1 MFIAKDRWLCGA
13 DFLYSH
19 PESRNRHFMELRQL
33 KYFVK
38 SAEYLNFS
46 VAAKHLYIT
55 QSTLSQQI
63 KQLEFELGFE
73 LFLRNSRH
81 ISLTEAGEE
90 FLPFARK
97 TIQDAEDG
105 VQRLYDLQHVKT
117 GTLRIGVTYS
127 LSTVL
132 TEGVIC
138 FIKAFPGIKL
148 EIIYKTVD
156 ELLEQLRERK
166 VDFVL
171 SYKPLC
177 EAPDIDS
184 MPLFENSLALVV
196 AKEHCLSG
204 RKKIKLQELADK
216 ELLLPSKGLQAR
228 TMLDKL
234 MEKKSFELSSSL
246 ELNETN
252 ILLQMVATG
261 HYATILSTSAVFG
274 KPRFRAIPLDEP
286 GNIMEASLLCLSG
299 AYRKTAAKE
308 FIKILLET
316 DAVKRRLMNL
326 TIEQ

>member
-1 MFIAKDRWLCGA
+1 
-13 DFLYSH
+13 
-19 PESRNRHFMELRQL
+19 MELRQL

-63 KQLEFELGFE
+63 KQLEYELGFE

-138 FIKAFPGIKL
+138 FLKEFPGIKL

-156 ELLEQLRERK
+156 ELLELLRERK

-177 EAPDIDS
+177 EAPDIDP
-184 MPLFENSLALVV
+184 MTLFENALAVV
-196 AKEHCLSG
+196 VSKEHPLAS
-204 RKKIKLQELADK
+204 RKEIRLRELADK
-216 ELLLPSKGLQAR
+216 SLLLPSKGLQAR
-228 TMLDKL
+228 TMLDRL
-234 MEKKSFELSSSL
+234 TEKEDIELHSSL

-274 KPRFRAIPLDEP
+274 KTRFKAIPLNEP
-286 GNIMEASLLCLSG
+286 GNIMEASLLRLKD
-299 AYRKTAAKE
+299 AYQKNAAKE
-308 FIKILLET
+308 FINILLET
-316 DAVKRRLMNL
+316 NAVKRRLMNMF
-326 TIEQ
+326 E

>member
-1 MFIAKDRWLCGA
+1 
-13 DFLYSH
+13 
-19 PESRNRHFMELRQL
+19 MELRQL

-117 GTLRIGVTYS
+117 GTLKIGVTYS

-132 TEGVIC
+132 TEGIIH
-138 FIKAFPGIKL
+138 FMKEFPNIKL
-148 EIIYKTVD
+148 EVIYKTVD
-156 ELLEQLRERK
+156 ELLELLRDRK

-177 EAPDIDS
+177 KAPDIDS
-184 MPLFENSLALVV
+184 MHLFDSALALVV
-196 AKEHCLSG
+196 SRDHPLSV
-204 RKKIKLQELADK
+204 RNKIKLHELVGK
-216 ELLLPSKGLQAR
+216 QLLLPSKGLQAR
-228 TMLDKL
+228 TMLDML
-234 MEKKSFELSSSL
+234 TERTGVELLSGL

-274 KPRFRAIPLDEP
+274 KTRFKAIPLNEP
-286 GNIMEASLLCLSG
+286 GNTMEASLLRLKD
-299 AYRKTAAKE
+299 AYQKSAAKE

-326 TIEQ
+326 FE

>member
-1 MFIAKDRWLCGA
+1 
-13 DFLYSH
+13 
-19 PESRNRHFMELRQL
+19 MELRQL

-97 TIQDAEDG
+97 TILDAEDA
-105 VQRLYDLQHVKT
+105 VQRLYDLQHVKV
-117 GTLRIGVTYS
+117 GTLRVGVTYS

-132 TEGVIC
+132 TEGLIS
-138 FIKAFPGIKL
+138 FMKEFPGIKL
-148 EIIYKTVD
+148 EVYYKTVD
-156 ELLEQLRERK
+156 ELLTLLRERK

-171 SYKPLC
+171 SYKPLY
-177 EAPDIDS
+177 EATDIEA
-184 MPLFENSLALVV
+184 MPLFENTLALVV
-196 AKEHCLSG
+196 SKEHPFAK
-204 RKKIKLQELADK
+204 RDRIKLNDLAG
-216 ELLLPSKGLQAR
+216 LPLILPSKGLQAR
-228 TMLDKL
+228 MMLDRLIEGNNITLTSK
-234 MEKKSFELSSSL
+234 L

-261 HYATILSTSAVFG
+261 NYATILSTSALFG
-274 KPRFRAIPLDEP
+274 KTRFKVIPIDEP
-286 GNIMEASLLCLSG
+286 GNVMEASLLSLKG
-299 AYRKTAAKE
+299 AYQKAAAKE
-308 FIKILLET
+308 FIDILLNTE
-316 DAVKRRLMNL
+316 AVKRRLMD
-326 TIEQ
+326 IS

>member
-1 MFIAKDRWLCGA
+1 
-13 DFLYSH
+13 
-19 PESRNRHFMELRQL
+19 MELRQL

-97 TIQDAEDG
+97 TILDAEDA
-105 VQRLYDLQHVKT
+105 VQRLYDLQHVKV
-117 GTLRIGVTYS
+117 GTLRVGVTYS

-132 TEGVIC
+132 TEGLIS
-138 FIKAFPGIKL
+138 FMKEFPGIKL
-148 EIIYKTVD
+148 EVFYKTVD
-156 ELLEQLRERK
+156 ELLTLLRERK

-177 EAPDIDS
+177 DATDIDA
-184 MPLFENSLALVV
+184 MPLFENTLALVV
-196 AKEHCLSG
+196 SKEHPLAK
-204 RKKIKLQELADK
+204 RDRIKLNDLVG
-216 ELLLPSKGLQAR
+216 LPLILPSKGLQAR
-228 TMLDKL
+228 MMLDRLIEGSNITLTSK
-234 MEKKSFELSSSL
+234 L

-261 HYATILSTSAVFG
+261 NYATILSTSALFG
-274 KPRFRAIPLDEP
+274 KTRFKVIPIDEP
-286 GNIMEASLLCLSG
+286 GNVMEASLLTLKG
-299 AYRKTAAKE
+299 AYQKAAAKE
-308 FIKILLET
+308 FIDILLNTE
-316 DAVKRRLMNL
+316 AVKRRLMDMF
-326 TIEQ
+326 E

>member
-1 MFIAKDRWLCGA
+1 
-13 DFLYSH
+13 
-19 PESRNRHFMELRQL
+19 MELRQL

-105 VQRLYDLQHVKT
+105 VQRLYDLQNVKA
-117 GTLRIGVTYS
+117 GKLRVGVTYS

-132 TEGVIC
+132 TEGVLE
-138 FIKAFPGIKL
+138 FIKVYPEIKL
-148 EIIYKTVD
+148 EVCYKTVN
-156 ELLEQLRERK
+156 ELFVLLRENK
-166 VDFVL
+166 LDFIL
-171 SYKPLC
+171 SYKPLFD
-177 EAPDIDS
+177 APDVDS
-184 MPLFENSLALVV
+184 MPLFENALAVV
-196 AKEHCLSG
+196 VSKEHPLAS
-204 RKKIKLQELADK
+204 RKSMGLREIADLQLV
-216 ELLLPSKGLQAR
+216 LPSHDLQAR
-228 TMLDKL
+228 MMLERLVQGKGI
-234 MEKKSFELSSSL
+234 EYSSRL

-252 ILLQMVATG
+252 ILLQMVSTG
-261 HYATILSTSAVFG
+261 SYATILSTSAVFG
-274 KPRFRAIPLDEP
+274 NTRFKAIPIDEP
-286 GNIMEASLLCLSG
+286 GNVMEASLLSLKG
-299 AYRKTAAKE
+299 AYQKSAARE

-316 DAVKRRLMNL
+316 EAVKRRLVNMS
-326 TIEQ
+326 IDF

>member
-1 MFIAKDRWLCGA
+1 MEQISYIRT
-13 DFLYSH
+13 
-19 PESRNRHFMELRQL
+19 RNKKQLITAMELRQL

-63 KQLEFELGFE
+63 KQLEYELGFE

-117 GTLRIGVTYS
+117 GTLKIGVTYS

-138 FIKAFPGIKL
+138 FLKEFPGIKL

-156 ELLEQLRERK
+156 ELLELLRERK

-177 EAPDIDS
+177 EANDIDA
-184 MPLFENSLALVV
+184 MPLFENTLALVV
-196 AKEHCLSG
+196 SKEHPLAT
-204 RKKIKLQELADK
+204 RKDIKLQELAGK
-216 ELLLPSKGLQAR
+216 TLLLPSKGLQAR
-228 TMLDKL
+228 TMLDRL
-234 MEKKSFELSSSL
+234 TEKEGIELHSSL

-274 KPRFRAIPLDEP
+274 KTRFKAVPLDEP
-286 GNIMEASLLCLSG
+286 GNIMEASLLRLKD
-299 AYRKTAAKE
+299 AYQKTAATK
-308 FIKILLET
+308 FINILVDT
-316 DAVKRRLMNL
+316 DAVKRRLMNMF
-326 TIEQ
+326 E

>member
-1 MFIAKDRWLCGA
+1 
-13 DFLYSH
+13 
-19 PESRNRHFMELRQL
+19 MELRQL

-81 ISLTEAGEE
+81 ITLTEAGEE

-117 GTLRIGVTYS
+117 GTLKIGVTYS

-138 FIKAFPGIKL
+138 FLKEFPGIKL

-156 ELLEQLRERK
+156 ELLELLRERK
-166 VDFVL
+166 VDFIL

-177 EAPDIDS
+177 DAPDIDS
-184 MPLFENSLALVV
+184 MQLFENALAVV
-196 AKEHCLSG
+196 VSKEHPLAP
-204 RKKIKLQELADK
+204 RKDIKLHELVGK
-216 ELLLPSKGLQAR
+216 TLLLPSKGLQAR
-228 TMLDKL
+228 TMLDRL
-234 MEKKSFELSSSL
+234 TEKEGIELHSSL

-274 KPRFRAIPLDEP
+274 KPRFKAIPLNEA
-286 GNIMEASLLCLSG
+286 GNTMEASLLRLKDT
-299 AYRKTAAKE
+299 YQKTAAKE
-308 FIKILLET
+308 FIRILLET
-316 DAVKRRLMNL
+316 DAVKRRLMNMF
-326 TIEQ
+326 E

>member
-1 MFIAKDRWLCGA
+1 
-13 DFLYSH
+13 
-19 PESRNRHFMELRQL
+19 MELRQL

-105 VQRLYDLQHVKT
+105 VQRLYDLQNVKV
-117 GTLRIGVTYS
+117 GKLRVGVTYS

-132 TEGVIC
+132 TEGVME
-138 FIKAFPGIKL
+138 FMKVYPEIKL
-148 EIIYKTVD
+148 EVCYKTVN
-156 ELLEQLRERK
+156 ELFVLLRENK
-166 VDFVL
+166 LDFIL
-171 SYKPLC
+171 SYKPLFD
-177 EAPDIDS
+177 APDVDS
-184 MPLFENSLALVV
+184 MPLFENALAVV
-196 AKEHCLSG
+196 VSKEHPLAS
-204 RKKIKLQELADK
+204 RKSMGLREIADLQLV
-216 ELLLPSKGLQAR
+216 LPSHDLQAR
-228 TMLDKL
+228 MMLERLIQGKGI
-234 MEKKSFELSSSL
+234 EYSSRL

-252 ILLQMVATG
+252 ILLQMVSTG
-261 HYATILSTSAVFG
+261 SYATILSTSAVFG
-274 KPRFRAIPLDEP
+274 NTRFKAIPIDEP
-286 GNIMEASLLCLSG
+286 GNVMEASLLSLKG
-299 AYRKTAAKE
+299 AYQKSAARE

-316 DAVKRRLMNL
+316 EAVKRRLVNMS
-326 TIEQ
+326 IDF